1 MRKLAAQ
8 IRTNL
13 TLLAEAYDKRLKK
26 VSDYDQMADSLRLEA
41 ARNALLVI
49 ASGLES
55 RDAEMFTQFVKAMAN
70 ERIFQGFE
78 IDSVQQALSILVD
91 LLQPGL
97 VDVETANFLWRTMV
111 EVHMALSKMA
121 MDRVRTAERQVTYLA
136 DNLAVGIFIHQDGI
150 LRYAGRE
157 GVHLLGYTHPDELV
171 GRSVFDFVHLED
183 REWIANIA
191 QRRVLGDPV
200 PDQYQARLI
209 RQDGSVF
216 DARIYSTL
224 TEYEGQPATQ
234 AVFVDV
240 SERKGE
246 AESIRQSRQSLQTII
261 DSMPFGVIIVG
272 RDKRIRHANQSALL
286 SMGYGSEAEVL
297 GRICRETMCPAESD
311 SCPILDLGQRLDRSE
326 RILVTRNGR
335 HIPILKSAVPITL
348 GGEEVLLEAFVDV
361 TERKRL
367 EHQIQQ
373 SLELQGR
380 QVQISTEVAQEIAAT
395 PVLSDLYQK
404 VVTLVKEQFGYYH
417 AQLFL
422 IDEAHDR
429 LVTVAGYGD
438 VGRQL
443 VKQRHFIPMGK
454 GVVGRAGATGQAILS
469 PDVTKEPEWLHHP
482 LLPHTQGE
490 LAVPIVLRRSRDS
503 TRPLGE
509 AREVQ
514 GSQSVG
520 RVLGVLDVQSDRAA
534 ALTGDDRILLE
545 GLCGQ
550 IAVAMESTRL
560 RQETQEYLQELE
572 HLTRAMSREGWESFW
587 DRSGSVGYLFDQGG
601 VVPVDHAWTSAD
613 GGPEDLGALG
623 SNVSDAESLAMAP
636 LKVRGGELIG
646 VLGVQDDPDNP
657 LSQEELQL
665 LEMVSEQV
673 AQALEGARLFDE
685 EQRARTLLGM
695 RVDELDCLNDIGR
708 KIDQSPPIP
717 EFLQWVTERIPSAMQ
732 HPDLCRSAIEL
743 NGLVYGVPEAFELPC
758 QIVESVRIGTVSE
771 GKLCIAYS
779 EQQEFLDEEVAL
791 LGDIAR
797 RVGGYVEN
805 RRLLEETQRRLQELT
820 MLSDVS
826 RNLAGAPLQQQE
838 IANIVA
844 RQFVEVMGVPEA
856 SVSLM
861 EPGNDIL
868 RTLADIYRDPV
879 DKEGRH
885 RGKEGFVLADYPATV
900 RVMETLEPLVVQ
912 AGKPGSDPAELAYM
926 REAGTE
932 TLVIIPLSV
941 KGQAIGV
948 VELEAWDE
956 LQITSEELNLAV
968 TLANQAAV
976 ALENARLLAESQ
988 MQAEEQAILN
998 EMARALTACQDV
1010 ESVLTE
1016 AYRGVTRLMGDTNF
1030 YVTFY
1035 DPQAYEATLAM
1046 TILDGQVEWPRTT
1059 QPVGDL
1065 GFTEWLITTR
1075 QPLLIH
1081 DRVRE
1086 RAVELGLQAGGPL
1099 DPIAAFGTDAFGGR
1113 LSESQEVASWLG
1125 VPMQIRDEVFGTMV
1139 ALSYTTPQA
1148 YTAHSQALLTA
1159 VANQTAIALENVRLL
1174 ESTQHALAEV
1184 QATHRS
1190 YLRRAWQDHL
1200 RQKEM
1205 LERSA
1210 FLYDQLGPVEPEG
1223 AVPVP
1228 DLWRPEIEHAV
1239 VERGPALVQERGDQ
1253 ERAGLAVPITLRGQI
1268 LGVIGVEAPG
1278 GDRHWTEDEIA
1289 LVEAI
1294 GEQLGQA
1301 VESARLFADTQR
1313 TAERERLIGEITAK
1327 IRASTDMRTILEATA
1342 EELGQVLGTSRVR
1355 ARLTLAEQQGDPSG
1369 TPPPSHTSQSVE
1381 SPEDGPEQAHEEY
1394 G

>member
-8 IRTNL
+8 IRSNL
-13 TLLAEAYDKRLKK
+13 ALLAEAYDERLKK
-26 VSDYDQMADSLRLEA
+26 VSEYDQMADSLRLEA

-55 RDAEMFTQFVKAMAN
+55 GDAQMFTQFVKAVAN
-70 ERIFQGFE
+70 ERISQGFE

-91 LLQPGL
+91 LLEPGL
-97 VDVETANFLWRTMV
+97 VDVEIANFLWRTMV
-111 EVHMALSKMA
+111 QVHMALSQTA
-121 MDRVRTAERQVTYLA
+121 LERVRTAERQVTYLA

-157 GVHLLGYTHPDELV
+157 GVQLLGYAHPDELI
-171 GRSVFDFVHLED
+171 GRSVFDFVHPED
-183 REWIANIA
+183 REWVANIA

-234 AVFVDV
+234 GVFVDV
-240 SERKGE
+240 GERKGE

-297 GRICRETMCPAESD
+297 GRICRETMCPAEAD

-348 GGEEVLLEAFVDV
+348 GGEKVLLEAFVDV
-361 TERKRL
+361 TEQKRL
-367 EHQIQQ
+367 EQQIQQ
-373 SLELQGR
+373 SLERRGR

-443 VKQRHFIPMGK
+443 VQQGHFIPMGK
-454 GVVGRAGATGQAILS
+454 GVVGRAGASGQPVLS
-469 PDVTKEPEWLHHP
+469 SDVAKDPEWLYHP
-482 LLPHTQGE
+482 LLPHTKGE
-490 LAVPIVLRRSRDS
+490 LAVPVSLRRSQDPSTAPLSEAWEARDS
-503 TRPLGE
+503 Q
-509 AREVQ
+509 AR
-514 GSQSVG
+514 GW
-520 RVLGVLDVQSDRAA
+520 VLGVLDVQSDRAA
-534 ALTGDDRILLE
+534 ALTDDDRIMLE

-572 HLTRAMSREGWESFW
+572 HLTRAMSREGWETFW

-601 VVPVDHAWTSAD
+601 VVPVDHAWTPAD
-613 GGPEDLGALG
+613 GGTEEHGAFG
-623 SNVSDAESLAMAP
+623 TNASDAESLAIAP

-646 VLGVQDDPDNP
+646 VLGVHDDPDNP

-665 LEMVSEQV
+665 VEMVSEQV
-673 AQALEGARLFDE
+673 AQALEGARLLDE
-685 EQRARTLLGM
+685 QQRARTLLGM

-708 KIDQSPPIP
+708 KIDQAPPIP

-732 HPDLCRSAIEL
+732 HPDLCQSAIEL
-743 NGLVYGVPEAFELPC
+743 NGVVYGVPEAFELPRR
-758 QIVESVRIGTVSE
+758 IIEAVRIGTVSE
-771 GKLCIAYS
+771 GKLCIAYA
-779 EQQEFLDEEVAL
+779 EEQEFLNEEVAL

-805 RRLLEETQRRLQELT
+805 RRLFDETQRRLQELT

-826 RNLAGAPLQQQE
+826 RDLAGAPLQQQE
-838 IANIVA
+838 IADMVA

-868 RTLADIYRDPV
+868 RVVADIYRDSV

-885 RGKEGFVLADYPATV
+885 WGKEGFVLADYPATV

-912 AGKPGSDPAELAYM
+912 AGDPDGDPAELAYM

-932 TLVIIPLSV
+932 TLVIIPLAV

-948 VELEAWDE
+948 VELEAWDR
-956 LQITSEELNLAV
+956 LHITSEELNLAV

-976 ALENARLLAESQ
+976 ALENARLLTESQ

-998 EMARALTACQDV
+998 EMARALSACQDV

-1016 AYRGVTRLMGDTNF
+1016 AYRGVARLMGDTNF

-1035 DPQAYEATLAM
+1035 DAQAYEATLAM
-1046 TILDGQVEWPRTT
+1046 TMFDGQVEWPRYT
-1059 QPVGDL
+1059 QPVGEL

-1086 RAVELGLQAGGPL
+1086 RAEELGLQTGGPL
-1099 DPIAAFGTDAFGGR
+1099 DPIAAFATDAFGGH
-1113 LSESQEVASWLG
+1113 LSESQDAASWLG
-1125 VPMQIRDEVFGTMV
+1125 VPLQIRDEVLGTMV

-1148 YTAHSQALLTA
+1148 YTVHSQALLTA

-1184 QATHRS
+1184 QATHRG

-1200 RQKEM
+1200 RQKGM

-1210 FLYDQLGPVEPEG
+1210 FLYDQLGPVGSED

-1239 VERGPALVQERGDQ
+1239 AERGPALVRERGDQ

-1313 TAERERLIGEITAK
+1313 SAERERLIGEITAR

-1355 ARLTLAEQQGDPSG
+1355 ARLTVAEQQGDPSG
-1369 TPPPSHTSQSVE
+1369 APPPNQTSQSVA
-1381 SPEDGPEQAHEEY
+1381 SPEDGPEQAHEE
-1394 G
+1394 